1 MAKKCSQKPQ
11 GSISTAGM
19 KSMARASG
27 ELLKQ
32 REAAEEEKTFIFVVL
47 VLGQVAKMTQSTDAS
62 GVGVFCGIV
71 AADRRSCLSLE
82 EKLFE
87 VGTL

>member
-27 ELLKQ
+27 DLLKW
-32 REAAEEEKTFIFVVL
+32 REAVEEEKKIIF
-47 VLGQVAKMTQSTDAS
+47 
-62 GVGVFCGIV
+62 C
-71 AADRRSCLSLE
+71 CLDPGP
-82 EKLFE
+82 
-87 VGTL
+87 GTKNDQKY